1 MTAVLDKKSIEAYA
15 RAENRANHYGAT
27 ADAISAVVDL
37 VSYMGTEMYRPITRL
52 LLSNWKELNDRIDH
66 FTDYEW
72 QLPTEIAEST
82 GLPKRSVALLI
93 EVLEGAD
100 THLQLEQKDEEL
112 TEKDWR
118 ELQAHMEQVRAEE
131 EAARQN

>member
-1 MTAVLDKKSIEAYA
+1 M
-15 RAENRANHYGAT
+15 
-27 ADAISAVVDL
+27 
-37 VSYMGTEMYRPITRL
+37 
-52 LLSNWKELNDRIDH
+52 LSNWKELNDRIDH

-100 THLQLEQKDEEL
+100 THLQLEQKEEEL

>member
-1 MTAVLDKKSIEAYA
+1 MTAVLDKSIEAYA

-72 QLPTEIAEST
+72 QVPTEIAEST

-93 EVLEGAD
+93 EVLEGRHYLAKFR
-100 THLQLEQKDEEL
+100 LAKEEEPPRSGL
-112 TEKDWR
+112 R
-118 ELQAHMEQVRAEE
+118 GVARHMEQVRAEE

>member
-1 MTAVLDKKSIEAYA
+1 MNVVLDKKSIEAYA

-27 ADAISAVVDL
+27 AEAISAIVDL
-37 VSYMGTEMYRPITRL
+37 VAYMGTEMYRPITRL
-52 LLSNWKELNDRIDH
+52 LLSNWKELNERINH

-72 QLPTEIAEST
+72 QLPTEIAKAT

-100 THLQLEQKDEEL
+100 THLQAKQKTEEL
-112 TEKDWR
+112 TEEEWR
-118 ELQAHMEQVRAEE
+118 ALQAHLEQVRAEE